1 MYAYANLR
9 EEKETEKAIL
19 VQDAYTPHMTYIQSP
34 HPLPH
39 SNTIPTYN
47 SPFPPLS
54 PPKAPNTSPP
64 YTPTCSNHA
73 PLPVHPFHNLHPF
86 LLPSESLLRLG
97 RPLRPIKSIKRHQH
111 RIPPEQHPSLDEI
124 RQRLRQLVVHVC
136 AGGDG
141 EDEVQLLEGALLG
154 LGDEEEDH
162 H

>member
-39 SNTIPTYN
+39 NNTIPTYN

-64 YTPTCSNHA
+64 YNPTNQTMAPFPFTLSITSTPSFS
-73 PLPVHPFHNLHPF
+73 PPSPFSDSDV
-86 LLPSESLLRLG
+86 PS
-97 RPLRPIKSIKRHQH
+97 
-111 RIPPEQHPSLDEI
+111 
-124 RQRLRQLVVHVC
+124 
-136 AGGDG
+136 
-141 EDEVQLLEGALLG
+141 G
-154 LGDEEEDH
+154 LSKV
-162 H
+162 